1 MRTVELADGT
11 AVPVLGQ
18 GSWKMGDDRS
28 RRGEE
33 IAALRAGLD
42 LGMTLIDTAEMYGSG
57 RSEELV
63 AEAIWNRRDEVF
75 LVSKVMPGNASRN
88 GTIEACE
95 ASLRRLRTDC
105 LDLYL
110 LHWPGS
116 TPFAET
122 LEGFETLRRDGKI
135 RRWGVSNF
143 DVAEMDDAAKASPEP
158 PATNQVQYSLQAR
171 GVEHDLMPRLR
182 EAGVPLMAYS
192 PLGQGGRM
200 LRHPSLERIAER
212 HGVASATVALAF
224 LVGRPNVF
232 AVPKSGSTEH
242 VRANAAAADLT
253 LTDEDRAELDEAF
266 PPPRGRTPL
275 SII

>member
-11 AVPVLGQ
+11 KVPVLGQ
-18 GSWKMGDDRS
+18 GTWKMGDDRA
-28 RRGEE
+28 RRSEE
-33 IAALRAGLD
+33 IAALQAGLD
-42 LGMTLIDTAEMYGSG
+42 LGMSLIDTAEMYGSG

-63 AEAIWNRRDEVF
+63 AEAIEGRRDEAF

-95 ASLRRLRTDC
+95 ASLKRLRTDR

-110 LHWPGS
+110 LHWPGG
-116 TPFAET
+116 TPFSET

-143 DVAEMDDAAKASPEP
+143 DVAEMDDVAKATSEP

-171 GVEHDLMPRLR
+171 GVEFDLMPRLR
-182 EAGVPLMAYS
+182 KAGVPLMAYS

-200 LRHPSLERIAER
+200 LRNPALERIGER
-212 HGVASATVALAF
+212 HGVAGATVALAF

-266 PPPRGRTPL
+266 PPPRGRSPL